1 MMNPTNPMIPDQPA
15 EALYLYCFTHAGKA
29 NAGQVTGIDDFHPVV
44 TRDFGGITAV
54 LSRVV
59 LEEFV
64 GRTAQERMQ
73 DITWITPRA
82 CRHQAVVEQI
92 GRQTDVFPARFGTI
106 FSTDD
111 VLANLIRQHHA
122 QIRGFLENIKGHTEW
137 SLKGFLDRDQAVAAL
152 ATAAL
157 SSEAQRMDRLSPGAH
172 YFEEKKIRAAA
183 GKQLNQWLNTVLNAL
198 MQELNSASSRH
209 CSRALLS
216 RKATGAETDMV
227 LNGAFLVA
235 NEGLMDFRKKTEELN
250 QVHAQAGL
258 TFELSGPWP
267 PYSFCPSLQGRE
279 A

>member
-1 MMNPTNPMIPDQPA
+1 MNPDPPA

-29 NAGQVTGIDDFHPVV
+29 NADQVTGIDDFHPVI
-44 TRDFGGITAV
+44 TCDFGDITAV
-54 LSRVV
+54 LSQVV
-59 LEEFV
+59 LEEFA
-64 GRTAQERMQ
+64 GPAAQERMQ
-73 DITWITPRA
+73 DIAWITPRA
-82 CRHQAVVEQI
+82 CRHQAVVEEI

-122 QIRGFLENIKGHTEW
+122 QISGFLESIKGHTEW

-157 SSEAQRMDRLSPGAH
+157 SCEAQRMGRLSPGAR
-172 YFEEKKIRAAA
+172 YFEEKKIRTAA
-183 GKQLNQWLNTVLNAL
+183 GKQLNQWLNTVLKAL
-198 MQELNSASSRH
+198 MQELNTACARH
-209 CSRALLS
+209 CLRALLS

-227 LNGAFLVA
+227 LNGAFLIT
-235 NEGLMDFRKKTEELN
+235 NEGLKDFRQKTGELN
-250 QVHAQAGL
+250 QAYARAGL

-267 PYSFCPSLQGRE
+267 PYSFCPPLQSHE

>member
-1 MMNPTNPMIPDQPA
+1 MNPDRPA
-15 EALYLYCFTHAGKA
+15 EALYLYCFTHTGKA
-29 NAGQVTGIDDFHPVV
+29 NTGQVTGIDDFHPVV
-44 TRDFGGITAV
+44 TRDFGDITAV
-54 LSRVV
+54 LSQVA

-73 DITWITPRA
+73 DIAWITPRA
-82 CRHQAVVEQI
+82 CRHQAVVDQI

-111 VLANLIRQHHA
+111 VLANLILQHHA
-122 QIRGFLENIKGHTEW
+122 QIREFLENIKGHTEW

-152 ATAAL
+152 AAAAL
-157 SSEAQRMDRLSPGAH
+157 SSETQRMDRLSPGAR
-172 YFEEKKIRAAA
+172 YFEERKIRAAA
-183 GKQLNQWLNTVLNAL
+183 GKQLNQWLNTVLNEL
-198 MQELNSASSRH
+198 MQELNSASARH

-216 RKATGAETDMV
+216 RKATGAETDMM

-267 PYSFCPSLQGRE
+267 PYSFCPSLQGCE

>member
-1 MMNPTNPMIPDQPA
+1 MNPLHQA
-15 EALYLYCFTHAGKA
+15 EAIYLYCFTHAGKT
-29 NAGQVTGIDDFHPVV
+29 NTGQVTGIDDFHPVI
-44 TRDFGGITAV
+44 TRDFGDITAV

-59 LEEFV
+59 VEEFV
-64 GRTAQERMQ
+64 GPAAQERLQ
-73 DITWITPRA
+73 DIAWITPRA

-92 GRQTDVFPARFGTI
+92 GRQAEVFPARFGTI

-111 VLANLIRQHHA
+111 GLANLIRQHHA
-122 QIRGFLENIKGHTEW
+122 QIRGFLASIKGHTEW

-157 SSEAQRMDRLSPGAH
+157 SSEAQRLDRRSPGAR
-172 YFEEKKIRAAA
+172 YFEEKKIRATA
-183 GKQLNQWLNTVLNAL
+183 GKQLNQWLNAVLNAS
-198 MQELNSASSRH
+198 MQELNSASARH

-227 LNGAFLVA
+227 FNGAFLVA
-235 NEGLMDFRKKTEELN
+235 NAGLKDFRMQTEELN